1 VRFKVAALKA
11 PHHVIIAKRLRR
23 ERVELFARIAQAEK
37 ALRGMLGAF
46 TKTLIARVVVH
57 GQTLAGLKS
66 INTTLHS
73 EIVAL
78 RSSMRVWMLALI
90 RDAVKMGFRHPGDA
104 LKPIFKDNQEA
115 VTNIVAEQ
123 ALFEARL
130 SFGLD
135 PSFANRTKAGVKMS
149 SAKWMTISQRIVR
162 DIAKKNLQGLT
173 VSERIWDLTSR
184 TESDL
189 KRVIANGIAAGR
201 SPYEIAKQ
209 IEQYVSPRLGA
220 ADELG
225 IQSGPGVY
233 RSPYRNA
240 MRLARTETNR
250 AYTQASAKFY
260 QDKPWVSEVDVTL
273 SPNHDEP
280 DECDDLADGGPYPT
294 DEADQLLPVHPH
306 CMCSLTPRIDPAY
319 LGEPDQ
325 PEETPPEEPADDTK
339 PGGTE

>member
-1 VRFKVAALKA
+1 MNTKTL
-11 PHHVIIAKRLRR
+11 PHHEIIAKRLRI

-37 ALRGMLGAF
+37 ALRGMLDGF
-46 TKTLIARVVVH
+46 KKTLIAKIVLR
-57 GQTLAGLKS
+57 GQTLAGLKP
-66 INTTLHS
+66 INQTLHTG
-73 EIVAL
+73 IVDL

-90 RDAVKMGFRHPGDA
+90 RDGVKMGFRHPGDA

-115 VTNIVAEQ
+115 VTNLIAEQ

-135 PSFANRTKAGVKMS
+135 PTFAKQAKPGIKVS
-149 SAKWMTISQRIVR
+149 SAKWTTISQRIIR
-162 DIAKKNLQGLT
+162 DVAKKNLQGLT

-189 KRVIANGIAAGR
+189 KRLIANGIAAGR

-209 IEQYVSPRLGA
+209 IEKYVSPDVGA

-225 IQSGPGVY
+225 IQTGPGVY

-240 MRLARTETNR
+240 MRLARTETSR
-250 AYTQASAKFY
+250 AYTQASAQFY
-260 QDKPWVSEVDVTL
+260 QNKPWVSEVDVTL
-273 SPNHDEP
+273 SPNHEVE
-280 DECDDLADGGPYPT
+280 DECDDLADGGPYST
-294 DEADQLLPVHPH
+294 DEAEGLLPVHPH

-325 PEETPPEEPADDTK
+325 PEETPPEEPSEETK
-339 PGGTE
+339 TGGTD